1 MKILKDTFRPEMA
14 RIKREIAALRSL
26 TVHVGIMGDAGGDL
40 LMIAGVHEYGAT
52 IHAKNVKHLA
62 IPLTAEAKDAGSPRS
77 FSDLEFIPIS
87 PGYGYLVR
95 EKPEAKGKAYDPD
108 NYDWLYMLV
117 ESVEIP
123 ERSFIRASFD
133 NGGDTLEKLCKEAV
147 DGIIRKGWKVGRRND
162 AGILQHEVIPRKI
175 GDDAADNN
183 AVSAPFRF
191 RPPLQQHHIPRGR
204 RRCTMRTWKGPKLPR
219 GLLHEMFEVH
229 EDGGYYDKQN
239 GGQWVPGGAS
249 EEAFQGVVMPLN
261 NEDLKYMDAGTYTIN
276 AQKVY
281 TNGHT
286 LRVGA
291 QFRDGYDGQL
301 YTVKQELTHGP
312 VHALKRYM
320 VEKKGASNPK

>member
-1 MKILKDTFRPEMA
+1 MVGLKILKDTFRPEMA
-14 RIKREIAALRSL
+14 RIKREIAALRGL

-62 IPLTAEAKDAGSPRS
+62 IPLTAEAKDAGSPRN

-147 DGIIRKGWKVGRRND
+147 DGIIRKGWT
-162 AGILQHEVIPRKI
+162 AQE
-175 GDDAADNN
+175 AADYVGKW
-183 AVSAPFRF
+183 AVEMTREYFNTKLSPAKSVTTLRTTTQYQ
-191 RPPLQQHHIPRGR
+191 PLFDSGR
-204 RRCTMRTWKGPKLPR
+204 LYNSITYRVEG
-219 GLLHEMFEVH
+219 
-229 EDGGYYDKQN
+229 
-239 GGQWVPGGAS
+239 GGA
-249 EEAFQGVVMPLN
+249 Q
-261 NEDLKYMDAGTYTIN
+261 
-276 AQKVY
+276 
-281 TNGHT
+281 
-286 LRVGA
+286 
-291 QFRDGYDGQL
+291 
-301 YTVKQELTHGP
+301 
-312 VHALKRYM
+312 
-320 VEKKGASNPK
+320 

>member
-1 MKILKDTFRPEMA
+1 MVGLKILKDTFRPEMA
-14 RIKREIAALRSL
+14 RIKREIAALRGL

-147 DGIIRKGWKVGRRND
+147 DGIIRKGWT
-162 AGILQHEVIPRKI
+162 AQE
-175 GDDAADNN
+175 AADYVGKW
-183 AVSAPFRF
+183 AVEMTREYFNTKLSPAKSVTTLRTTTQYQ
-191 RPPLQQHHIPRGR
+191 PLFDSGR
-204 RRCTMRTWKGPKLPR
+204 LYNSITYRVEG
-219 GLLHEMFEVH
+219 
-229 EDGGYYDKQN
+229 
-239 GGQWVPGGAS
+239 GGA
-249 EEAFQGVVMPLN
+249 Q
-261 NEDLKYMDAGTYTIN
+261 
-276 AQKVY
+276 
-281 TNGHT
+281 
-286 LRVGA
+286 
-291 QFRDGYDGQL
+291 
-301 YTVKQELTHGP
+301 
-312 VHALKRYM
+312 
-320 VEKKGASNPK
+320 

>member
-1 MKILKDTFRPEMA
+1 VVGLKILKDTFRPEMA
-14 RIKREIAALRSL
+14 RIKREIAALRGL

-147 DGIIRKGWKVGRRND
+147 DGIIRKGWT
-162 AGILQHEVIPRKI
+162 AQE
-175 GDDAADNN
+175 AADYVGKW
-183 AVSAPFRF
+183 AVEMTREYFNTKLSPAKSVTTLRTTTQYQ
-191 RPPLQQHHIPRGR
+191 PLFDSGR
-204 RRCTMRTWKGPKLPR
+204 LYNSITYRVEG
-219 GLLHEMFEVH
+219 
-229 EDGGYYDKQN
+229 
-239 GGQWVPGGAS
+239 GGA
-249 EEAFQGVVMPLN
+249 Q
-261 NEDLKYMDAGTYTIN
+261 
-276 AQKVY
+276 
-281 TNGHT
+281 
-286 LRVGA
+286 
-291 QFRDGYDGQL
+291 
-301 YTVKQELTHGP
+301 
-312 VHALKRYM
+312 
-320 VEKKGASNPK
+320 

>member
-1 MKILKDTFRPEMA
+1 MVGLKILKDTFRPEMA
-14 RIKREIAALRSL
+14 RIKREIAALRGL
-26 TVHVGIMGDAGGDL
+26 TVHVGIMGDAGADL

-147 DGIIRKGWKVGRRND
+147 DGIIRKGWT
-162 AGILQHEVIPRKI
+162 AQE
-175 GDDAADNN
+175 AADYVGKW
-183 AVSAPFRF
+183 AVEMTREYFNTKLSPAKSVTTLRTTTQYQ
-191 RPPLQQHHIPRGR
+191 PLFDSGR
-204 RRCTMRTWKGPKLPR
+204 LYNSITYRVEG
-219 GLLHEMFEVH
+219 
-229 EDGGYYDKQN
+229 
-239 GGQWVPGGAS
+239 GGA
-249 EEAFQGVVMPLN
+249 Q
-261 NEDLKYMDAGTYTIN
+261 
-276 AQKVY
+276 
-281 TNGHT
+281 
-286 LRVGA
+286 
-291 QFRDGYDGQL
+291 
-301 YTVKQELTHGP
+301 
-312 VHALKRYM
+312 
-320 VEKKGASNPK
+320 

>member
-14 RIKREIAALRSL
+14 RIKREIAALRGL

-108 NYDWLYMLV
+108 NYDWLYILV

-147 DGIIRKGWKVGRRND
+147 DGIIRKGWT
-162 AGILQHEVIPRKI
+162 AQE
-175 GDDAADNN
+175 AADYVGKW
-183 AVSAPFRF
+183 AVEMTREYFNTKLSPAKSATTLRTTTQYQSLFDS
-191 RPPLQQHHIPRGR
+191 GR
-204 RRCTMRTWKGPKLPR
+204 LYNSITYRVEG
-219 GLLHEMFEVH
+219 
-229 EDGGYYDKQN
+229 
-239 GGQWVPGGAS
+239 GGA
-249 EEAFQGVVMPLN
+249 Q
-261 NEDLKYMDAGTYTIN
+261 
-276 AQKVY
+276 
-281 TNGHT
+281 
-286 LRVGA
+286 
-291 QFRDGYDGQL
+291 
-301 YTVKQELTHGP
+301 
-312 VHALKRYM
+312 
-320 VEKKGASNPK
+320 

>member
-14 RIKREIAALRSL
+14 RIKREIAALRGL

-123 ERSFIRASFD
+123 ERSFIRAAIRLKSSAKRPLTESFAKA
-133 NGGDTLEKLCKEAV
+133 GQRRRQPTTLE
-147 DGIIRKGWKVGRRND
+147 
-162 AGILQHEVIPRKI
+162 
-175 GDDAADNN
+175 
-183 AVSAPFRF
+183 S
-191 RPPLQQHHIPRGR
+191 
-204 RRCTMRTWKGPKLPR
+204 GPSK
-219 GLLHEMFEVH
+219 
-229 EDGGYYDKQN
+229 
-239 GGQWVPGGAS
+239 
-249 EEAFQGVVMPLN
+249 
-261 NEDLKYMDAGTYTIN
+261 
-276 AQKVY
+276 
-281 TNGHT
+281 
-286 LRVGA
+286 
-291 QFRDGYDGQL
+291 
-301 YTVKQELTHGP
+301 
-312 VHALKRYM
+312 
-320 VEKKGASNPK
+320 

>member
-1 MKILKDTFRPEMA
+1 MVGLKILKDTFRPEMA
-14 RIKREIAALRSL
+14 RIKREIAALRGL

-147 DGIIRKGWKVGRRND
+147 DGIIRKGWT
-162 AGILQHEVIPRKI
+162 AQE
-175 GDDAADNN
+175 AADYVGKW
-183 AVSAPFRF
+183 AVEMTREYFNTKLSPAKSATTLWTTTQYQ
-191 RPPLQQHHIPRGR
+191 PLFDSGR
-204 RRCTMRTWKGPKLPR
+204 LYNSITYRVEG
-219 GLLHEMFEVH
+219 
-229 EDGGYYDKQN
+229 
-239 GGQWVPGGAS
+239 GGA
-249 EEAFQGVVMPLN
+249 Q
-261 NEDLKYMDAGTYTIN
+261 
-276 AQKVY
+276 
-281 TNGHT
+281 
-286 LRVGA
+286 
-291 QFRDGYDGQL
+291 
-301 YTVKQELTHGP
+301 
-312 VHALKRYM
+312 
-320 VEKKGASNPK
+320 

>member
-1 MKILKDTFRPEMA
+1 MVGLKILKDTFRPEMA
-14 RIKREIAALRSL
+14 RIKREIAALRGL

-147 DGIIRKGWKVGRRND
+147 DGIIRKGWT
-162 AGILQHEVIPRKI
+162 AQE
-175 GDDAADNN
+175 AADYVGKW
-183 AVSAPFRF
+183 AVEMTREYFNTKLS
-191 RPPLQQHHIPRGR
+191 PRNRR
-204 RRCTMRTWKGPKLPR
+204 RRCGQQRSISPFSIPVAFTTASHTAWK
-219 GLLHEMFEVH
+219 
-229 EDGGYYDKQN
+229 
-239 GGQWVPGGAS
+239 
-249 EEAFQGVVMPLN
+249 EAAH
-261 NEDLKYMDAGTYTIN
+261 NEDLE
-276 AQKVY
+276 
-281 TNGHT
+281 
-286 LRVGA
+286 GA
-291 QFRDGYDGQL
+291 
-301 YTVKQELTHGP
+301 KAP
-312 VHALKRYM
+312 AW
-320 VEKKGASNPK
+320 AAP

>member
-1 MKILKDTFRPEMA
+1 MVGLKILKDTFRPEMA
-14 RIKREIAALRSL
+14 RIKREIAALRGL

-52 IHAKNVKHLA
+52 IHAKNVRHLA

-147 DGIIRKGWKVGRRND
+147 DGIIRKGWT
-162 AGILQHEVIPRKI
+162 AQE
-175 GDDAADNN
+175 AADYVGKW
-183 AVSAPFRF
+183 AVEMTREYFNTKLSPAKSVTTLRTTTQYQ
-191 RPPLQQHHIPRGR
+191 PLFDSGR
-204 RRCTMRTWKGPKLPR
+204 LYNSITYRVEG
-219 GLLHEMFEVH
+219 
-229 EDGGYYDKQN
+229 
-239 GGQWVPGGAS
+239 GGA
-249 EEAFQGVVMPLN
+249 Q
-261 NEDLKYMDAGTYTIN
+261 
-276 AQKVY
+276 
-281 TNGHT
+281 
-286 LRVGA
+286 
-291 QFRDGYDGQL
+291 
-301 YTVKQELTHGP
+301 
-312 VHALKRYM
+312 
-320 VEKKGASNPK
+320 

>member
-1 MKILKDTFRPEMA
+1 MVGLKILKDTFRPEMA
-14 RIKREIAALRSL
+14 RIKREIAALRGL

-147 DGIIRKGWKVGRRND
+147 DGIIRKGWT
-162 AGILQHEVIPRKI
+162 AQE
-175 GDDAADNN
+175 AADYVGKW
-183 AVSAPFRF
+183 AVEMTREYFNTKLSPAKSATALRTTTQYQ
-191 RPPLQQHHIPRGR
+191 PLFDSGR
-204 RRCTMRTWKGPKLPR
+204 LYNSITYRVEG
-219 GLLHEMFEVH
+219 
-229 EDGGYYDKQN
+229 
-239 GGQWVPGGAS
+239 GGA
-249 EEAFQGVVMPLN
+249 Q
-261 NEDLKYMDAGTYTIN
+261 
-276 AQKVY
+276 
-281 TNGHT
+281 
-286 LRVGA
+286 
-291 QFRDGYDGQL
+291 
-301 YTVKQELTHGP
+301 
-312 VHALKRYM
+312 
-320 VEKKGASNPK
+320 

>member
-1 MKILKDTFRPEMA
+1 MA
-14 RIKREIAALRSL
+14 RIKREIAALRGL

-147 DGIIRKGWKVGRRND
+147 DGIIRKGWT
-162 AGILQHEVIPRKI
+162 AQE
-175 GDDAADNN
+175 AADYVGKW
-183 AVSAPFRF
+183 AVEMTREYFNTKLSPAKSATTLQTTTQYQ
-191 RPPLQQHHIPRGR
+191 PLFDSGR
-204 RRCTMRTWKGPKLPR
+204 LYNSITYRVEG
-219 GLLHEMFEVH
+219 
-229 EDGGYYDKQN
+229 
-239 GGQWVPGGAS
+239 GGA
-249 EEAFQGVVMPLN
+249 Q
-261 NEDLKYMDAGTYTIN
+261 
-276 AQKVY
+276 
-281 TNGHT
+281 
-286 LRVGA
+286 
-291 QFRDGYDGQL
+291 
-301 YTVKQELTHGP
+301 
-312 VHALKRYM
+312 
-320 VEKKGASNPK
+320 

>member
-14 RIKREIAALRSL
+14 RIKREIAALRGL

-123 ERSFIRASFD
+123 ERSFIRAGFD
-133 NGGDTLEKLCKEAV
+133 HNKNKLAEIVQNEVARIWQGQQTA
-147 DGIIRKGWKVGRRND
+147 DGAISWI
-162 AGILQHEVIPRKI
+162 
-175 GDDAADNN
+175 
-183 AVSAPFRF
+183 
-191 RPPLQQHHIPRGR
+191 
-204 RRCTMRTWKGPKLPR
+204 
-219 GLLHEMFEVH
+219 
-229 EDGGYYDKQN
+229 
-239 GGQWVPGGAS
+239 GGQA
-249 EEAFQGVVMPLN
+249 
-261 NEDLKYMDAGTYTIN
+261 
-276 AQKVY
+276 
-281 TNGHT
+281 
-286 LRVGA
+286 VGLIQ
-291 QFRDGYDGQL
+291 QFMSD
-301 YTVKQELTHGP
+301 
-312 VHALKRYM
+312 
-320 VEKKGASNPK
+320 ASNFEPKGKIQRERYPSYADSPLMVTGRLRNSITWEVEE

>member
-1 MKILKDTFRPEMA
+1 MVGLKILKDTFRPEMA
-14 RIKREIAALRSL
+14 RIKREIAALRGL

-147 DGIIRKGWKVGRRND
+147 DGIIRKGWT
-162 AGILQHEVIPRKI
+162 AQE
-175 GDDAADNN
+175 AADYVGKW
-183 AVSAPFRF
+183 AVEMTREYFNTKLSPAKSVTTLRTTTQYQ
-191 RPPLQQHHIPRGR
+191 PLFDSGR
-204 RRCTMRTWKGPKLPR
+204 LYNSITYRAEG
-219 GLLHEMFEVH
+219 
-229 EDGGYYDKQN
+229 
-239 GGQWVPGGAS
+239 GGA
-249 EEAFQGVVMPLN
+249 Q
-261 NEDLKYMDAGTYTIN
+261 
-276 AQKVY
+276 
-281 TNGHT
+281 
-286 LRVGA
+286 
-291 QFRDGYDGQL
+291 
-301 YTVKQELTHGP
+301 
-312 VHALKRYM
+312 
-320 VEKKGASNPK
+320 

>member
-1 MKILKDTFRPEMA
+1 MVGLKILKDTFRPEMA
-14 RIKREIAALRSL
+14 RIKREIAALRGL

-95 EKPEAKGKAYDPD
+95 EKPEAKGKAYAPD

-147 DGIIRKGWKVGRRND
+147 DGIIRKGWT
-162 AGILQHEVIPRKI
+162 AQE
-175 GDDAADNN
+175 AADYVGKW
-183 AVSAPFRF
+183 AVEMTREYFNTKLSPAKSTTTLRTTTQYQ
-191 RPPLQQHHIPRGR
+191 PLFDSGR
-204 RRCTMRTWKGPKLPR
+204 LYNSITYRVEG
-219 GLLHEMFEVH
+219 
-229 EDGGYYDKQN
+229 
-239 GGQWVPGGAS
+239 GGA
-249 EEAFQGVVMPLN
+249 Q
-261 NEDLKYMDAGTYTIN
+261 
-276 AQKVY
+276 
-281 TNGHT
+281 
-286 LRVGA
+286 
-291 QFRDGYDGQL
+291 
-301 YTVKQELTHGP
+301 
-312 VHALKRYM
+312 
-320 VEKKGASNPK
+320 